1 MSRFTGFSENYY
13 YYFVLKSLKHGRSMG
28 SFAISLSLE
37 GIRLH
42 WLFHALFG
50 EIFLLCFLEYDPA
63 PCSSFFFFLTYV
75 LWNTILWNTILLLL
89 LFFFWRLHYFL
100 YIILKWRDVINWNS
114 WFLATVKGFSKGLLL
129 FKQIFFMKIKT
140 DFNKSWYF
148 MCQILTWEVL
158 DPPTHSRQFDG
169 NCGKI
174 RYVRD
179 P

>member
-1 MSRFTGFSENYY
+1 MGEVWAVLLLVYHSKELDSTDCSMHYLERFF
-13 YYFVLKSLKHGRSMG
+13 
-28 SFAISLSLE
+28 
-37 GIRLH
+37 
-42 WLFHALFG
+42 
-50 EIFLLCFLEYDPA
+50 C
-63 PCSSFFFFLTYV
+63 YV
-75 LWNTILWNTILLLL
+75 FWNTILLLVL
-89 LFFFWRLHYFL
+89 LFFFFFDVCSLEYYPVEYYPASSSFFFWRLHYFL